1 MTAVFMPVIVAYL
14 RHHEGRMTTTLS
26 LLRDL
31 IAINSVNP
39 TLVPGNPGEAEAA
52 ACLAAFF
59 EGHHIDVQLQ
69 EVVAGRPNVVAVV
82 EGAQPGPTFLLCGH
96 LDTVGVD
103 GMESPFTPIERDGR
117 LYGRGAQDMKSGL
130 AACAGVLVRLAGTGL
145 ESGRVVCA
153 GVVDEE
159 HASLGADALIRE
171 WRADAAVVTEPTDLT
186 MAIAHKGFAW
196 LEIDTRGR
204 AAHGSRPDE
213 GRDAILRMG
222 RLLGVLE
229 RFDAEL
235 RARPTHPLL
244 GSGSL
249 HASRIDGGGEMSSY
263 PAHCRLLLERRT
275 VPGEDGQRALREVD
289 EMIAALK
296 GADRDYDAQSRLL
309 LDRAAY
315 AIDERAELPQALLEL
330 CVAAGL
336 AATPTGMT
344 YWTDAALLAGAGIPT
359 VIFGP
364 SGAGLHS
371 AVEYV
376 ELASVETCE
385 AILTD
390 LARRMTTAGGG

>member
-1 MTAVFMPVIVAYL
+1 
-14 RHHEGRMTTTLS
+14 MTTTVS
-26 LLRDL
+26 LLREL
-31 IAINSVNP
+31 VAINSVNP
-39 TLVPGNPGEAEAA
+39 SLVPGSPGEAEAA
-52 ACLAAFF
+52 ACLVAFF
-59 EGHHIDVQLQ
+59 EARRIDVQLQ
-69 EVVAGRPNVVAVV
+69 EVAAGRPNVVAVV
-82 EGAQPGPTFLLCGH
+82 EGMRPGPTFLLCGH

-103 GMESPFTPIERDGR
+103 DMEAPFTPTERDGR
-117 LYGRGAQDMKSGL
+117 LYGRGAQDMKAGV
-130 AACAGVLVRLAGTGL
+130 AACAGVLARLADTGL

-159 HASLGADALIRE
+159 YASLGADALVRD
-171 WRADAAVVTEPTDLT
+171 WQADAAVVTEPTDLT
-186 MAIAHKGFAW
+186 VAIAHKGFAW
-196 LEIDTRGR
+196 LEIDARGR

-249 HASRIDGGGEMSSY
+249 HASRIEGGREMSSY
-263 PAHCRLLLERRT
+263 PAQCRLHLERRT

-289 EMIAALK
+289 EMIAVLE
-296 GADRDYDAQSRLL
+296 GADREYEAHARLL
-309 LDRAAY
+309 LDRAAH
-315 AIDERAELPQALLEL
+315 AIDARAELPQALLAL

-336 AATPTGMT
+336 LSTPTGMT
-344 YWTDAALLAGAGIPT
+344 YWTDAAVLGGAGIPT

-371 AVEYV
+371 TVEYV
-376 ELASVETCE
+376 DLASVETCE

-390 LARRMTTAGGG
+390 LARRMTIA

>member
-1 MTAVFMPVIVAYL
+1 
-14 RHHEGRMTTTLS
+14 MTTTLS
-26 LLRDL
+26 LLREL
-31 IAINSVNP
+31 VAINSVNP
-39 TLVPGNPGEAEAA
+39 SLAPGSPGEAEAA
-52 ACLAAFF
+52 ACLMAFF
-59 EGHHIDVQLQ
+59 EAHRIDVQLQ
-69 EVVAGRPNVVAVV
+69 EVAPGRPNVVAVV
-82 EGAQPGPTFLLCGH
+82 EGARPGPTFLLCGH

-103 GMESPFTPIERDGR
+103 GMEDPFTPLERDGR
-117 LYGRGAQDMKSGL
+117 LYGRGAQDMKSGV
-130 AACAGVLVRLAGTGL
+130 AACAGVLARLAGTGL
-145 ESGRVVCA
+145 EAGRVVCA

-159 HASLGADALIRE
+159 HASLGADALVRE

-186 MAIAHKGFAW
+186 LATAHKGFAW
-196 LEIDTRGR
+196 LEIDARGR

-229 RFDAEL
+229 RFDTEL

-249 HASRIDGGGEMSSY
+249 HASRIEGGREMSSY
-263 PAHCRLLLERRT
+263 PAHCRLHLERRT

-289 EMIAALK
+289 QMIAALK
-296 GADRDYDAQSRLL
+296 GADREYDAQARLL

-344 YWTDAALLAGAGIPT
+344 YWTDAAILAGAGIPT

-371 AVEYV
+371 TVEYV
-376 ELASVETCE
+376 DLASVETCE

-390 LARRMTTAGGG
+390 LVRRMTGA